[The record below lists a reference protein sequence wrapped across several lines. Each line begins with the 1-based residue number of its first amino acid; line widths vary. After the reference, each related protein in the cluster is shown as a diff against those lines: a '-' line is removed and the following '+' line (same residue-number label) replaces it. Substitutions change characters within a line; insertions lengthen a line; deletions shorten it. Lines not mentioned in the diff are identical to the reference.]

1 MIENLTMQDYEGD
14 LQQRSFYIEAASGQY
29 SFPYAY
35 MVEALVDYQIARSKP
50 FFDLTFCTLA
60 FINK

>member
-1 MIENLTMQDYEGD
+1 MIENLTTQDFEGD

-50 FFDLTFCTLA
+50 FFDFDS
-60 FINK
+60 

>member
-1 MIENLTMQDYEGD
+1 MQDYEGD
-14 LQQRSFYIEAASGQY
+14 LQRRSFYIEAASGQY

-50 FFDLTFCTLA
+50 FFDFDSWINS
-60 FINK
+60 FIIGLLNF